1 MTFGPTFNL
10 LSQSSPI
17 NVSEDQT
24 DRAFKGL
31 QRAVTF
37 TEPTQPLEFRKSV
50 KRRPRRKNLK
60 TSRLLRK
67 MGSDYKKEWMSI
79 DEPVNVDETKVCM
92 HSNLFTFTQ
101 LLLYNFKDITKFF
114 RSIILISHCFDYF
127 RLK

>member
-1 MTFGPTFNL
+1 MIFGPTFNL

-79 DEPVNVDETKVCM
+79 DEPVNVDETKVGTIAIISYFQRG
-92 HSNLFTFTQ
+92 H
-101 LLLYNFKDITKFF
+101 KFQY
-114 RSIILISHCFDYF
+114 CFDYLF
-127 RLK
+127 